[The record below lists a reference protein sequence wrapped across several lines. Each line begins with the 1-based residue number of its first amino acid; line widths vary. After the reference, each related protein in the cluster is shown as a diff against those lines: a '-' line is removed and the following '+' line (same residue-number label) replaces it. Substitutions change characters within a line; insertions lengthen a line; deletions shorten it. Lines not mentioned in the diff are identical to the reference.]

1 MVTKSMGG
9 GWTTR
14 TGFILAA
21 IGAAIGL
28 GNIWR
33 FPYMVYENGGGA
45 FLVPYFLALFLIGIP
60 MMMLELGV
68 GGKTGATT
76 PLAIKKT
83 VRESEFL
90 GWWAA
95 INGFIVLTY
104 YIVILGWALSYLGYS
119 FTLAW
124 GRAPEAFFGQFVGS
138 YYPLIAMLI
147 VWAINFIIVRAG
159 VEDGLEKTNKFF
171 VPALWIIVIMMVV
184 GSLTLEGASSGLRWY
199 LKPDFSSLLD
209 PNIWMNA
216 CGQVF
221 FSLSLAFGTMITYAS
236 YQPKN
241 SDVAKNASIIAL
253 ANCGFSLLAGFAIFS
268 TLGHMSF
275 VSGMPITDLIEEGTA
290 LAFITFP
297 AVLNILPFSIIF
309 SILFF
314 ILLIFAGLSSSVSL
328 LETTA
333 GPIIEKF
340 NMSRE
345 KTVLIL
351 TIGGC
356 LMSLPFALNAGNIG
370 FVDEIVSTYGLPLIG
385 FAEVMIF
392 GWVYGADRL
401 RSYINKV
408 SDFKIGRWWTWLIKI
423 VIPVALGYGIL
434 GNILKQ
440 PGLVI
445 VLVIILAAILASINS
460 RLS

>member
-1 MVTKSMGG
+1 MVTKSMG

-33 FPYMVYENGGGA
+33 FPYMVYENGGGI

-95 INGFIVLTY
+95 LNGFIVLTY
-104 YIVILGWALSYLGYS
+104 YIVILGWTLSYLGYS

-124 GRAPEAFFGQFVGS
+124 GTNPDLFFGQFLGS

-184 GSLTLEGASSGLRWY
+184 GSLTLEGASSGLIWY

-216 CGQVF
+216 CGQIF

-253 ANCGFSLLAGFAIFS
+253 ANCGFSFLAGFAIFS
-268 TLGHMSF
+268 TLGRMSF
-275 VSGMPITDLIEEGTA
+275 VSGMPITDLIEEGTT

-297 AVLNILPFSIIF
+297 AVLNILPFSTIF

-340 NMSRE
+340 NVSRE

-351 TIGGC
+351 TIVGC

-423 VIPVALGYGIL
+423 VIPVVLGYGIL

-445 VLVIILAAILASINS
+445 VLVIILAAILASIK
-460 RLS
+460 RL